1 MGGNGQV
8 GIMSDSRNSEYLI
21 CFYDFLG
28 QKEWMKSAVKDG
40 KVVPE
45 KQSELDLI
53 AASTMR
59 ACQMVKNR
67 ILEFEKVSSVKLS
80 EGTDYGVQQFSD
92 STVLYVRKE
101 IERAPELFY
110 NILLDVSLHAL
121 EWQSVGFGVRG
132 AVTLGVVWPV
142 AGGTFCGPA
151 LDEVGELES
160 KTAYWQRIVFSDRFI
175 QWIGKEMVCEQTS
188 QARKGGLLS
197 LNSLIHFGVD
207 TEAFLQIF
215 SEPVLQRMER
225 GGTGQKYRRI
235 FEKAQ
240 QCVNQKLWSCKK
252 PYVWKYF
259 FADDAYD
266 WDHRRMPSFTEN
278 AQADGQM
285 SDQNEYPSVEIG
297 QYLVYYTKLLPLSA
311 IPRDKSLIDTGLC
324 NAGYSAA
331 NLTTVKLLQ
340 FGLAQMSRWKRAW
353 KARLPKLNIGF
364 QHIGNYLMIY
374 AKDNMPEAYLAFID
388 AARGLDDLHLLA
400 LHEQHFSESSMV
412 LGCGWEVAE
421 DCLCGPIVGD
431 ADALATKNTPF
442 PRVSISN
449 AFVESMHQRLIDVVG
464 LRLDGKIREDIDG
477 CWVWD
482 VYDDLLGRSDIVG
495 IKPNDYI
502 KDVLRHY
509 MFRHLFMWHF
519 RFRNNEGSSFARQ
532 MHLVIRRLMGK
543 IEEWGRN
550 DLVGD
555 SEKEAI
561 EDLKSIFP
569 LEPGAYPW
577 ILGKYVD
584 APVFTARTGSSWPWI
599 NFAVENPSL

>member
-1 MGGNGQV
+1 
-8 GIMSDSRNSEYLI
+8 MSNYKNSEYLV

-28 QKEWMKSAVKDG
+28 QKEWMKSAVKNG

-45 KQSELDLI
+45 KQSELNLI

-67 ILEFEKVSSVKLS
+67 VQEFAKATSAKLS

-92 STVLYVRKE
+92 STVIYVRKE

-132 AVTLGVVWPV
+132 AVTLGMVWPV
-142 AGGTFCGPA
+142 SGGTFCGPA
-151 LDEVGELES
+151 LDEAGELEA
-160 KTAYWQRIVFSDRFI
+160 KAAYWQRIVFSDRFI

-188 QARKGGLLS
+188 QVRKGGLLS
-197 LNSLIHFGVD
+197 LNSLIHYGVD
-207 TEAFLQIF
+207 TEAFLHIF
-215 SEPVLQRMER
+215 SEPVLRRMEQS
-225 GGTGQKYRRI
+225 GDGQKYRHI

-240 QCVNQKLWSCKK
+240 QCVNRTLWSCKK
-252 PYVWKYF
+252 PFVWKYF

-266 WDHRRMPSFTEN
+266 WDHRRMPFFAN
-278 AQADGQM
+278 VAQADGQRTE
-285 SDQNEYPSVEIG
+285 QNDYPSVEIG
-297 QYLVYYTKLLPLSA
+297 QYLVYYIKLLPLSA
-311 IPRDKSLIDTGLC
+311 IPRDKSLIETGLC
-324 NAGYSAA
+324 GAGYSAA
-331 NLTTVKLLQ
+331 NPSTIKLLQ
-340 FGLAQMSRWKRAW
+340 FGLTHMSAWKESW
-353 KARLPKLNIGF
+353 KARLPKLKIGV
-364 QHIGNYLMIY
+364 QHIGNYLMLY
-374 AKDNMPEAYLAFID
+374 AKDNVPEAYLSFID
-388 AARGLDDLHLLA
+388 AVQRLDNLHLLA
-400 LHEQHFSESSMV
+400 LHEQHFSEASIVIGS
-412 LGCGWEVAE
+412 GWEIAE
-421 DCLCGPIVGD
+421 DCLCGPLVGD

-449 AFVESMHQRLIDVVG
+449 AFVESMHKRLVCGVG

-482 VYDDLLGRSDIVG
+482 VYDDLFGRKSIAG
-495 IKPNDYI
+495 IKPEDYL
-502 KDVLRHY
+502 KAVLRHY

-519 RFRNNEGSSFARQ
+519 RFRNNEGSSFVRQ

-550 DLVGD
+550 DLFD
-555 SEKEAI
+555 EAEKGAI
-561 EDLKSIFP
+561 EDIKSIFP